1 MRNWPPKMEHLL
13 MDSAP
18 AAGETWESMLQR
30 LADKTQQ
37 ANTAATLID
46 ALSTPMNTSPEPV
59 HKARRISNT
68 RSDNQSTTL
77 SESVELPPTPSN
89 PANRLDLWAFT
100 DIGPLTCRACNDQ
113 YFFTAGEQAFYKSK
127 GFEDQPKACKKCRNL
142 AKADKP
148 ESSTTSTSTSG
159 GWGSGSA
166 PANAKD
172 TWTSSGR
179 TWPPTA
185 AQLPKKSDK

>member
-89 PANRLDLWAFT
+89 PTLVL
-100 DIGPLTCRACNDQ
+100 
-113 YFFTAGEQAFYKSK
+113 
-127 GFEDQPKACKKCRNL
+127 
-142 AKADKP
+142 
-148 ESSTTSTSTSG
+148 
-159 GWGSGSA
+159 
-166 PANAKD
+166 
-172 TWTSSGR
+172 
-179 TWPPTA
+179 
-185 AQLPKKSDK
+185 